1 MAHKQRLTGATDI
14 NHAAT
19 ALTTDG
25 TPVAFPLSNAARY
38 SGLTVWALRTAI
50 WERKLVAR
58 LAGKRLLVLRT
69 DLEAYVASLPQVV
82 SGPCNRSVR

>member
-1 MAHKQRLTGATDI
+1 MARKQRLTGATDT

-19 ALTTDG
+19 APTTDG
-25 TPVAFPLSNAARY
+25 TPVAFPLSDAARY

-50 WERKLVAR
+50 WDRKLVAR
-58 LAGKRLLVLRT
+58 LAGKRLLVLRS

-82 SGPCNRSVR
+82 SGPCNRRVA